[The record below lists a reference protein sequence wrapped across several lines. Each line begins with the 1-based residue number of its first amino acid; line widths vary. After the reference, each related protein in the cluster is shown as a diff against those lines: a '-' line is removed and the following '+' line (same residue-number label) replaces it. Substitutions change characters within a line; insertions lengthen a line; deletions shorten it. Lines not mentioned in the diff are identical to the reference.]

1 MVFQSTLPARGA
13 TDKERGLYIINLHFN
28 PRSPHGE
35 RQPVLQTK
43 NANLNISIHAPRTG
57 SDAKPLTA
65 EDVLS
70 ISIHAPRTGS
80 DRFRTLYR
88 NLLMISIHAPRT
100 GSDAKPLTAED
111 VLSISIHA
119 PRTGSDRFRT
129 LYRNLLM
136 ISIHAPRTGS
146 DARLAVLSDMME
158 ISIHA
163 PRTGSDAFLLMLHAH
178 IAQFQSTLPARGA
191 TSWDYISEAYGAY
204 ISIHAPRT
212 GSDAYGNDNT
222 EGGKVF
228 QSTLP
233 ARGATLSGWTYGAG
247 RYFNPRSP
255 HGERP
260 AASRRKEKY
269 IRISIHAPR
278 TGSDRWR

>member
-80 DRFRTLYR
+80 DSACSSQYSHL
-88 NLLMISIHAPRT
+88 
-100 GSDAKPLTAED
+100 
-111 VLSISIHA
+111 LSISIHA